1 MKFIGITQRL
11 LENTSYY
18 EVREA
23 LSVEWGEFFKE
34 HLQGFLPLP
43 LSYAMPFST
52 YAQSLGGS
60 LGGVILSGGND
71 LNSLNPNPLSSMR
84 DEYEAQILTHCL
96 QYNVPLLGICRGAQR
111 IAEYFGAKLELLEG
125 HIGNHQVVDTS
136 SGEKF
141 EVNSFHNYGIRALGD
156 CLEPLVRA
164 EDRSIEAFKHKH
176 KPIFAM
182 MWHIEREGGMQA
194 QEGQNQS
201 FDEWLKIVTI
211 RKEKE

>member
-43 LSYAMPFST
+43 LSYVIPFST
-52 YAQSLGGS
+52 YAQSLGGN

-96 QYNVPLLGICRGAQR
+96 RYNLPLERNNAC
-111 IAEYFGAKLELLEG
+111 GAKFG
-125 HIGNHQVVDTS
+125 SYGN
-136 SGEKF
+136 
-141 EVNSFHNYGIRALGD
+141 
-156 CLEPLVRA
+156 
-164 EDRSIEAFKHKH
+164 RS
-176 KPIFAM
+176 
-182 MWHIEREGGMQA
+182 ER
-194 QEGQNQS
+194 S
-201 FDEWLKIVTI
+201 
-211 RKEKE
+211 RSRS

>member
-1 MKFIGITQRL
+1 M
-11 LENTSYY
+11 
-18 EVREA
+18 
-23 LSVEWGEFFKE
+23 
-34 HLQGFLPLP
+34 
-43 LSYAMPFST
+43 
-52 YAQSLGGS
+52 
-60 LGGVILSGGND
+60 ILSGGND

-96 QYNVPLLGICRGAQR
+96 RYNLPLLGICRGAQR